1 MKSPAVA
8 TTFLFAAALGLT
20 ASASVAAQI
29 VERPGLT
36 PLPVIS
42 CGPGLLTPEREVRRV
57 PRAGVHKDETGAD
70 VYTINGNEAWRRTE
84 VEARRGQKIDIAAI
98 GIVRWAEGG
107 IEKIDVTPDGTR
119 PPYRDGWNY
128 NHFPYPSAGM
138 GSLVVRIGK
147 GIYPA
152 GSSAVI
158 EAEDDGF
165 VEFMVNDDVLSDNSG
180 FFHVKVSVRPEF

>member
-1 MKSPAVA
+1 MSRTK
-8 TTFLFAAALGLT
+8 G
-20 ASASVAAQI
+20 
-29 VERPGLT
+29 
-36 PLPVIS
+36 
-42 CGPGLLTPEREVRRV
+42 VRRV

-98 GIVRWAEGG
+98 GTVRWAEGG

-128 NHFPYPSAGM
+128 NQFPYPSAGM

-180 FFHVKVSVRPEF
+180 LFQVKVSGRPILQACSRRDKPGTKF